1 MDAFEI
7 KDILDSFE
15 IICDTREQNT
25 PKADERYKAFG
36 VPYQKAT
43 LGYGDYCGN
52 IILPERGSL
61 YNTSTTIQPAFVIE
75 RKNSL
80 DELAMCFTRD
90 RNRFRKEFERAA
102 EHGARMILLV
112 ENATWEAI
120 DAHRYRSRFTP
131 AAFNA
136 SLTAWTIRYNITPIF
151 CKADS
156 SGKRI
161 KEFLY
166 RDMKERLEGGEF
178 G

>member
-7 KDILDSFE
+7 KDILNTFE
-15 IICDTREQNT
+15 IICDTREQAT
-25 PKADERYKAFG
+25 PKAEERYKAFG
-36 VPYQKAT
+36 VPFKRAT

-52 IILPERGSL
+52 IILPEFGSL
-61 YNTSTTIQPAFVIE
+61 YDTSETIHPRFVIE

-90 RNRFRKEFERAA
+90 RKRFRREFERAA
-102 EHGARMILLV
+102 EQHAKVILLV

-136 SLTAWTIRYNITPIF
+136 SLVAWSIRYNVTPIF

-161 KEFLY
+161 KDFLY